1 MVTEGSTGF
10 SSRIGQQVILSRDT
24 IDASQRA
31 NVLALTLE
39 ATNGGISLQGTALDL
54 NSGQKSSLTFKEGE
68 FITSIDGG
76 SGHSTDSLFN
86 QVENADMHVTLT
98 AHPPVNTQTQTPQP
112 GIWPDTAMHS
122 QSNVIGYPQLTAEG
136 TLTFRARH
144 VYQNSQ
150 LLIDGEPVDAE
161 LECAEGALP
170 NCIDERVQATLSL
183 LPEQG
188 LLPVTAAELARKI
201 QQRSVF
207 LFRCHGTRG
216 PIERP
221 LQADR
226 PFRSMR
232 EQRRELG
239 VC

>member
-1 MVTEGSTGF
+1 MILPQGRLNIIDLMNIVGMPDHFPEQRIGLAGASSDVWSMVTEGSTGF

-54 NSGQKSSLTFKEGE
+54 NSGQKSSLTFKEGG

-122 QSNVIGYPQLTAEG
+122 QSNVIA
-136 TLTFRARH
+136 
-144 VYQNSQ
+144 
-150 LLIDGEPVDAE
+150 I
-161 LECAEGALP
+161 
-170 NCIDERVQATLSL
+170 LS
-183 LPEQG
+183 
-188 LLPVTAAELARKI
+188 
-201 QQRSVF
+201 
-207 LFRCHGTRG
+207 
-216 PIERP
+216 
-221 LQADR
+221 
-226 PFRSMR
+226 
-232 EQRRELG
+232 
-239 VC
+239 